1 MSCPSCESTDVRV
14 LESRHCID
22 GRRRRRHHCN
32 TCLERWTTHESNAVP
47 ARGPRRRGAS
57 HKRALSPAEAAD
69 VILSDKSTLALAADY
84 GISHQAI
91 SQIRLGHVYT
101 EVHAHLEKQGHR
113 LPSHGKKLCN
123 DCRHWGRYGCSFG
136 FPDAGDD
143 FATDCDLYGP
153 S

>member
-91 SQIRLGHVYT
+91 SQIRLGQVYA
-101 EVHAHLEKQGHR
+101 EVHAHLRK
-113 LPSHGKKLCN
+113 
-123 DCRHWGRYGCSFG
+123 
-136 FPDAGDD
+136 AG
-143 FATDCDLYGP
+143 AQVAQ
-153 S
+153 SWQKAV

>member
-1 MSCPSCESTDVRV
+1 M
-14 LESRHCID
+14 
-22 GRRRRRHHCN
+22 
-32 TCLERWTTHESNAVP
+32 
-47 ARGPRRRGAS
+47 
-57 HKRALSPAEAAD
+57 
-69 VILSDKSTLALAADY
+69 ILSDKSTLALAADY

-101 EVHAHLEKQGHR
+101 EVHASLEKQGHR
-113 LPSHGKKLCN
+113 LPSHDKKLCV
-123 DCRHWGRYGCSFG
+123 DCQHWGRYGCSFG